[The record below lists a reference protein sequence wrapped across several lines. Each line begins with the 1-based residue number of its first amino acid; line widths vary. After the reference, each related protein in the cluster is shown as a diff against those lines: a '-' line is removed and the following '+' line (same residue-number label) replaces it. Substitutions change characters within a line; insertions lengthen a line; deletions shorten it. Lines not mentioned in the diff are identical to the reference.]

1 MKILYRFLLVLF
13 ILFYAVTFSD
23 IASAQDARALAKDI
37 STDLRKAQNLSFSGK
52 NSESEATLNK
62 VDELLKQLK
71 EIDPDNSQLKSFE
84 RQVAKQRSDLDRKT
98 KSSGTRPSVS
108 GSASKVA
115 GSNKNESKANA
126 GNEITGTAL
135 IALKGMI
142 GHLDR
147 AEKTMEAGTGDLG
160 KGSLKR
166 ADERYQEIQKKHST
180 ITDHPDVVAAK
191 ERHDSLLSQLA
202 RAEVAR
208 EQNQALEKENRAK
221 QREMI
226 AENEKIIETYT
237 GIRSEKYLRDNPDYI
252 PEAKKFLEKYNAL
265 NFPLGRPAELE
276 SGIKSLER
284 EIAAAE
290 QNATSSEIEL
300 KWLPRIQPFITH
312 NDPQYI
318 APMGPDLNNTDQVAQ
333 MEKSFE
339 KAKKVL
345 AEYDGE
351 FPDGESTHQLKR
363 DIDKLRSAVSGY
375 QENISRKSGNIF
387 ESVKNDLDF
396 ELAQFKKNDSWNPQS
411 SAPIHVLQS
420 STKIRVEDNL
430 KTLKTAP
437 NVEAQLVKKMESDFA
452 DILQLDKKWRER
464 RTAWENEPKPFPEAG
479 MTSASLLADIEKILK
494 DRGIWPVKKVVI
506 VDKDWWVQKGEFRY
520 VKTAVRQKEKG
531 GDVFRYIHF
540 RQLWTATGYGPTELW
555 RQGDKIK
562 VAK

>member
-1 MKILYRFLLVLF
+1 
-13 ILFYAVTFSD
+13 
-23 IASAQDARALAKDI
+23 
-37 STDLRKAQNLSFSGK
+37 
-52 NSESEATLNK
+52 
-62 VDELLKQLK
+62 
-71 EIDPDNSQLKSFE
+71 
-84 RQVAKQRSDLDRKT
+84 
-98 KSSGTRPSVS
+98 
-108 GSASKVA
+108 
-115 GSNKNESKANA
+115 
-126 GNEITGTAL
+126 
-135 IALKGMI
+135 
-142 GHLDR
+142 
-147 AEKTMEAGTGDLG
+147 
-160 KGSLKR
+160 
-166 ADERYQEIQKKHST
+166 
-180 ITDHPDVVAAK
+180 
-191 ERHDSLLSQLA
+191 
-202 RAEVAR
+202 
-208 EQNQALEKENRAK
+208 
-221 QREMI
+221 
-226 AENEKIIETYT
+226 
-237 GIRSEKYLRDNPDYI
+237 LRDYPDYI
-252 PEAKKFLEKYNAL
+252 PEAKKFLEKYNTL

-290 QNATSSEIEL
+290 QTANSSEIESR
-300 KWLPRIQPFITH
+300 WLPRIQPFIAY

-318 APMGPDLNNTDQVAQ
+318 APVGPDLNNPDQVAQ

-339 KAKKVL
+339 QAKKVL

-351 FPDGESTHQLKR
+351 FPGGESTHQLKR

-375 QENISRKSGNIF
+375 QENVSRKSADIF
-387 ESVKNDLDF
+387 ESVKKDLDF

-420 STKIRVEDNL
+420 STKIRVEENL

-437 NVEAQLVKKMESDFA
+437 NVEAQPVKKMESDFA
-452 DILQLDKKWRER
+452 GILKLDKKWRER

-479 MTSASLLADIEKILK
+479 MTSASLLADIAKILK

-520 VKTAVRQKEKG
+520 VKTAVRQKEKD